1 MEKASPL
8 LSPYSVDRPSYPLSP
23 AIWSSVMMAIAGMGD
38 ALLYAWLPA
47 EGFNLGLSVFMIG
60 LLLSINK
67 FIRLFANRWIAFI
80 AEKTDIKFLL
90 VAGVLLA
97 GTTTFIYALNPL
109 VWVWILSRIIWGISY
124 SALRFS
130 AIQYAG
136 KSSRTGSALGIS
148 RSIRETGPVLIYWT
162 GPLLI
167 STFSPAFTFSII
179 GIATMALL
187 PLFYLL
193 PDLKSGSQII
203 RPMKFELPG
212 KTELWVSVSSFAVEG
227 LLVVGISG
235 IIDLESSDPEH
246 LLQTSALYISSRR
259 FLNIIISPLSGWVTE
274 RWKSIRVF
282 NLSCLFII
290 SGLLLIVF
298 HYPGSGI
305 FIVFLGSA
313 MNTTLVPYIAL
324 KLTPPEKKFDAYT
337 KLSTSGD
344 IGSALGALF
353 GLFLLSVFDNG
364 LIFATLSIL
373 LAAIWNY
380 LPKLDMN
387 HDGN

>member
-8 LSPYSVDRPSYPLSP
+8 LSPYSVDGQRYSLSP
-23 AIWSSVMMAIAGMGD
+23 VIWSSLMMAIAGMGD

-47 EGFNLGLSVFMIG
+47 EGFNLGLSVFMVG

-90 VAGVLLA
+90 MAGVLLA

-136 KSSRTGSALGIS
+136 KSGRTGSVLGIS

-193 PDLKSGSQII
+193 PDLKSRSQII
-203 RPMKFELPG
+203 RPMRFELPG
-212 KTELWVSVSSFAVEG
+212 TTELWVFVSSFAVEG

-235 IIDLESSDPEH
+235 IIHLESSDTEH

-259 FLNIIISPLSGWVTE
+259 FLNIIISPLSGWMTE
-274 RWKSIRVF
+274 RWKFIRVF

-298 HYPGSGI
+298 SYPGSGI
-305 FIVFLGSA
+305 FMAFLGSA

-324 KLTPPEKKFDAYT
+324 KLTAPEKKFDAYT
-337 KLSTSGD
+337 KISTSGD
-344 IGSALGALF
+344 IGSALGALL
-353 GLFLLSVFDNG
+353 GLLLLSVIDKG